1 MQVNDM
7 KRVYPKEEYCMGCS
21 LCLVACVVEH
31 SQSKDILL
39 AYKKENP
46 RPGERNVVE
55 EGLEGDCFSLQC
67 RHCEMPDCV
76 DACINGALYIEEGVI
91 KVNKEH
97 CVACWMCIM
106 ACPYGCIYKEK
117 NATGWN
123 SNKCDLCPDR
133 EIPSCVAICPNRA
146 LVYEER

>member
-76 DACINGALYIEEGVI
+76 DACINGALYIDEGVI